1 MVNLNRGRQK
11 RGFCRDIDQPIIHVD
26 DNGIIEIKI
35 KELERVEFRFEG
47 TMGLA
52 PLSTYTGFLVID
64 DCFRSLPIG
73 STLDTNRGIFS
84 WQPGPGF
91 YGTYEFVFI
100 KTDGIDRRR
109 VRLRVKILPK

>member
-1 MVNLNRGRQK
+1 MLVLQ
-11 RGFCRDIDQPIIHVD
+11 VYE
-26 DNGIIEIKI
+26 NGLINIEI

-64 DCFRSLPIG
+64 DCLRPLPIG
-73 STLDTNRGIFS
+73 STLDTNRGIFT

-100 KTDGIDRRR
+100 KTDGSERRKIR
-109 VRLRVKILPK
+109 VRVKILPKYSAPSA